1 MNFQEKDD
9 IENQNFTVMKSNIS
23 TDGCYR
29 KLVTGNEIYIVGILE
44 TSGEIELQEIYIIKK
59 CKKHILELQ
68 KNVEKYKFL
77 H

>member
-29 KLVTGNEIYIVGILE
+29 KLVTGNEICIVGILE
-44 TSGEIELQEIYIIKK
+44 TSGEIELQEIYII
-59 CKKHILELQ
+59 
-68 KNVEKYKFL
+68 
-77 H
+77 